1 MSKSKGPILTLK
13 SAVKEYGAD
22 ITRLYIL
29 STAEHVQDADWR
41 SADIESTRKQF
52 ERFYK
57 MAFDCPHCN
66 QNTRNCELKFI
77 DKWMLTKLQY
87 SITETTAP
95 LTKME

>member
-41 SADIESTRKQF
+41 AADMNPRENS
-52 ERFYK
+52 
-57 MAFDCPHCN
+57 
-66 QNTRNCELKFI
+66 LK
-77 DKWMLTKLQY
+77 D
-87 SITETTAP
+87 SI
-95 LTKME
+95 K